1 MVESIEQ
8 IEQEKDPY
16 IQKLDDIEDESLQIK
31 LKSLYEMGYVEF
43 DTNKYILES
52 NPTMDLQD
60 IIAVLV
66 ASGGNQVQD

>member
-16 IQKLDDIEDESLQIK
+16 LQKLDDIEEESLQIK

-66 ASGGNQVQD
+66 ASGGN

>member
-16 IQKLDDIEDESLQIK
+16 IQKLDDIEEESLQIK